1 MYLRRSTFWSIC
13 LLSVLAVTAS
23 IFAGSADGAK
33 RRVPPEVTGSIS
45 LPAHSPFVCATE
57 DTNGEACTC
66 DCQSVY
72 EYTLEIGQLNPTTSL
87 WPTKQPKVF
96 PPQWRAAS
104 RRGRREVV
112 TTLYAVHLKE
122 SLPILD
128 NLRPPDEA
136 LNEIFRC
143 RGFGERHPVDER
155 LVEMVVAAARHFKS
169 QRVEIISG
177 YRSPKFNDSLA
188 KKGRHVAVESNHTK
202 GQAVDFRV
210 TTARAQDVGFWLW
223 KNFDGGVGTY
233 TTSNFVHIDT
243 GPKRRWRGR

>member
-1 MYLRRSTFWSIC
+1 MRFSRAPFWSIF
-13 LLSVLAVTAS
+13 LLSAFAVTAS
-23 IFAGSADGAK
+23 LYAYSEDAP
-33 RRVPPEVTGSIS
+33 RRELPKVTAGSIS
-45 LPAHSPFVCATE
+45 LPVPSPAVSAE
-57 DTNGEACTC
+57 GEADDEGRAY

-72 EYTLEIGQLNPTTSL
+72 EYTLELEESRPTTSL
-87 WPTKQPKVF
+87 WPATRLKVF
-96 PPQWRAAS
+96 PPKWRASS
-104 RRGRREVV
+104 RRGLREVV

-128 NLRPPDEA
+128 KLRPPDEA

-143 RGFGERHPVDER
+143 RGFGERHPVDAR
-155 LVEMVVAAARHFKS
+155 LIEMLLATARHFKS

-233 TTSNFVHIDT
+233 TINDFVHIDT